1 MSKDS
6 IKTTFNSLCKV
17 VIKIET
23 ISYVKKNAASLDR
36 EDSILVHQNSVPAY
50 VIESCE
56 AQQERQNAIALLKLL
71 TLSEHDKADNNV
83 FSKEQLQA
91 DL

>member
-1 MSKDS
+1 M
-6 IKTTFNSLCKV
+6 
-17 VIKIET
+17 KIET
-23 ISYVKKNAASLDR
+23 ISYLKKNAVSLDR
-36 EDSILVHQNSVPAY
+36 EDPILINQNSVPAY

-71 TLSEHDKADNNV
+71 ILSEHDKADNNV